1 MFIDTTFV
9 AGALLLLVVAYQQY
23 CILRLDKDI
32 DDLTDKHNHFVDAV
46 STVFDEIIKL
56 EADDD
61 ELEDK

>member
-32 DDLTDKHNHFVDAV
+32 DELTDKHNHFVDSV
-46 STVFDEIIKL
+46 SSVFDEIIKL
-56 EADDD
+56 EADG
-61 ELEDK
+61 ELEDET